1 MLYQSMSELLIDLRQ
16 FVKENPTA
24 YIQVNDVPQ
33 KLWIGFSAMTDDE
46 VEYARE
52 WTITLSKFREA
63 TTNTDNFTPEEH
75 KAIGHFFK
83 ARVEFNDAQTEYL
96 KAITRA

>member
-1 MLYQSMSELLIDLRQ
+1 MLYQSMSELLKDLRQ
-16 FVKENPTA
+16 FAKENPTA
-24 YIQVNDVPQ
+24 HIRESDVPQ
-33 KLWIGFSAMTDDE
+33 KLWIGFSAIKDGE
-46 VEYARE
+46 IEYVRE
-52 WTITLSKFREA
+52 WTITLSKFKEA